1 MASPRSSSPPPV
13 ETSRLWEEFVNTN
26 RTLYRRHRE
35 LGEPTYPFDQGT
47 DYRRTW
53 PDLVH
58 AHQRVFLSHRESSST
73 LSSPSGA
80 DPEFPESTTLSPQIP
95 PTREPS
101 PSGMAEHGTE
111 GTDCGNVGRI
121 PNLKKSLST
130 TKVPY
135 NWQRTRSF
143 TSVPSI
149 SVFGS
154 TSSEMPAKERLS
166 RRHTYQRPTDI
177 MTKNLPRET
186 HWKHAHGLGLVSLD
200 SGEASG
206 ETETGGGK
214 RLKRFKEVLSFLH
227 LSFFG
232 GCTLSPMSAVFP
244 MRVFYTVMSF
254 TRHPRIFCF
263 GSTVISFLYHCRLL
277 HIGFSSLLFSAALP
291 YEGKCQTYGSRP
303 VQAQRGRRAQ
313 MRPESI
319 GWRRWQIATGDESS
333 RHLLPPMGSRRVA
346 DR

>member
-53 PDLVH
+53 ADLVH

-214 RLKRFKEVLSFLH
+214 RLKRFNEVLSFLH

-232 GCTLSPMSAVFP
+232 GCTLSPMSAVIP

-254 TRHPRIFCF
+254 NEASEDLLLWVHCYLFSLPLPLVAHWVFF
-263 GSTVISFLYHCRLL
+263 TVILCC
-277 HIGFSSLLFSAALP
+277 SSVRGEVSDIWIEASPGPARP
-291 YEGKCQTYGSRP
+291 PRADASGK
-303 VQAQRGRRAQ
+303 
-313 MRPESI
+313 
-319 GWRRWQIATGDESS
+319 
-333 RHLLPPMGSRRVA
+333 HRVA
-346 DR
+346 EVANRHRR